1 MGKAVHKDKGFLKG
15 VFTSITSIIISVSE
29 VWALQYSHFYS
40 PEGMYMWEL
49 SFAIKVTR
57 SSGISVSEVSV
68 RRLMYALLKKYELI
82 KTLAFLLN

>member
-1 MGKAVHKDKGFLKG
+1 
-15 VFTSITSIIISVSE
+15 
-29 VWALQYSHFYS
+29 
-40 PEGMYMWEL
+40 MYMWEL

-68 RRLMYALLKKYELI
+68 RGLMYALLKKYELI